1 VQVLVEEGKIRHV
14 GLSEVGPDQIRAA
27 AAVVP
32 ITAIEQEWSL
42 FVRDLE
48 VRSTLKSC
56 QGFGVFFALV
66 EMMRVGLAPCES
78 EMVAVC
84 KGLGGRLMFC
94 LKFGF

>member
-1 VQVLVEEGKIRHV
+1 MRGCQIITITWFCLQLSCCDLQVLVDEGKIRHV

-48 VRSTLKSC
+48 VRLCSASL
-56 QGFGVFFALV
+56 ALYV
-66 EMMRVGLAPCES
+66 
-78 EMVAVC
+78 
-84 KGLGGRLMFC
+84 
-94 LKFGF
+94 